1 MLTSK
6 SFLAVD
12 FGAAT
17 LKLAEFEVNEAGA
30 LRLHKFGLVS
40 LGQDGL
46 QDATRPAVLQQKLQ
60 ALLAEKQ
67 FSANRINGCA
77 PGFHTFSKF
86 VRLPPVDT
94 SKVTQIIQYEAQQNV
109 PFPLEEVVWDY
120 QIIGTTSTGEL
131 EVLLVAIKN
140 DVVEGLFRVAESAG
154 LRLQLADVS
163 PAALCNAF
171 RFNYGDQEGCSM
183 LLDIGA
189 KTCNLLFFD
198 KSQVYSRGI
207 NIGANAITVDFAR
220 EMKIS
225 PDQAEQI
232 KIQEGFVGL
241 GGAYAEPENPNQAAI
256 SKIARQ
262 FMTRLHIQVN
272 QTIQFYRSQQGGSQP
287 VRLFLSGGASIMPYT
302 REFFAEKFSIP
313 VDYFNPL
320 RNVELDPSL
329 DLDEL
334 VKVAHSLGE
343 TVGLGLRN
351 LAHCPVELNLMPESS
366 LARQRFAQRK
376 PYFIA
381 SSFGLALIV
390 FAVGFFF
397 SNVASKKKETVEEL
411 VQKLKPLKNSETQLQ
426 RAQENVRKAETQAD
440 AQLAWLERRVYWGK
454 VLAELKKAFRETEE
468 KAAEI
473 LQSPA
478 VEAGL
483 WIDSFA
489 PALGEAIAMDGVAP
503 REEEAAAD
511 PSAAPSGKSRKGR
524 GGQGGGGGGAG
535 PTLGT
540 ILLSCRGVN
549 LNQSVKPSANFEL
562 ASALAQTLAA
572 NTNFFGTNTT
582 LSGRLEVD
590 DKAATNA
597 GFFFTFEL
605 TLKLAKPLEL

>member
-30 LRLHKFGLVS
+30 LRLHKFGLAS

>member
-17 LKLAEFEVNEAGA
+17 LKLAEFEVNDAGG
-30 LRLHKFGLVS
+30 LRLRKYGLTS

-46 QDATRPAVLQQKLQ
+46 QDATRGAVLQQKLQ

-67 FSANRINGCA
+67 FGANRMNGCA

-120 QIIGTTSTGEL
+120 QIIGTTPTGEL

-140 DVVEGLFRVAESAG
+140 DVVEGLFRVAENAN

-171 RFNYGDQEGCSM
+171 RYNYGDQEGCSM

-198 KSQVYSRGI
+198 KGQVYSRGI
-207 NIGANAITVDFAR
+207 NIGANSITTDFAR

-225 PDQAEQI
+225 LEQAEEL
-232 KIQEGFVGL
+232 KIGEGFVGL

-256 SKIARQ
+256 SKISRQ

-272 QTIQFYRSQQGGSQP
+272 QTIQFYRSQQSGSQP

-302 REFFAEKFSIP
+302 KEFFAEKFNIP

-334 VKVAHSLGE
+334 VKVAHSMGE
-343 TVGLGLRN
+343 IVGLGLRN

-366 LARQRFAQRK
+366 LSRQRFAQRK

-381 SSFGLALIV
+381 SAFGLALIV
-390 FAVGFFF
+390 FAIGSFYG
-397 SNVASKKKETVEEL
+397 NVARQKSETKDEL
-411 VQKLKPLKNSETQLQ
+411 ALKLSPLKASQAQLL
-426 RAQENVRKAETQAD
+426 RAQETVRKTQVLAD
-440 AQLAWLERRVYWGK
+440 AQLSWLQRRGAWAQILSEVRN
-454 VLAELKKAFRETEE
+454 AFRDTETR
-468 KAAEI
+468 AAEI
-473 LQSPA
+473 LQSPN

-483 WIDSFA
+483 WIDAFSPMLA
-489 PALGEAIAMDGVAP
+489 EQIPMEGIVPLSVSDAD
-503 REEEAAAD
+503 AASSS
-511 PSAAPSGKSRKGR
+511 PKRTGRSKPGSAASADGSGPRIES
-524 GGQGGGGGGAG
+524 
-535 PTLGT
+535 

-549 LNQSVKPSANFEL
+549 LNQVVKPSADFEL
-562 ASALAQTLAA
+562 ASALAQRLA
-572 NTNFFGTNTT
+572 TNSAFFSTNTT

-590 DKAATNA
+590 DKASTNA

-605 TLKLAKPLEL
+605 TLKLAKPLDL

>member
-17 LKLAEFEVNEAGA
+17 LKLAEFEVNDAGG
-30 LRLHKFGLVS
+30 LRLRKYGLTS

-46 QDATRPAVLQQKLQ
+46 QDATRGAVLQQKLQ

-67 FSANRINGCA
+67 FGANRMNGCA

-120 QIIGTTSTGEL
+120 QIIGTTPTGEL

-140 DVVEGLFRVAESAG
+140 DVVEGLFRVAENAN

-171 RFNYGDQEGCSM
+171 RYNYGDQEGCSM

-198 KSQVYSRGI
+198 KGQVYSRGI
-207 NIGANAITVDFAR
+207 NIGANSITTDFAR

-225 PDQAEQI
+225 LEQAEEL
-232 KIQEGFVGL
+232 KIGEGFVGL

-256 SKIARQ
+256 SKISRQ

-272 QTIQFYRSQQGGSQP
+272 QTIQFYRSQQSGSQP

-302 REFFAEKFSIP
+302 KEFFAEKFNIP

-334 VKVAHSLGE
+334 EKVAHSMGE
-343 TVGLGLRN
+343 IVGLGLRN

-366 LARQRFAQRK
+366 LSRQRFAQRK

-381 SSFGLALIV
+381 SAFGLALIV
-390 FAVGFFF
+390 FAIGSFYG
-397 SNVASKKKETVEEL
+397 NVARQKSETKDEL
-411 VQKLKPLKNSETQLQ
+411 ALKLSPLKASQAQLL
-426 RAQENVRKAETQAD
+426 RAQETVRKTQVLAD
-440 AQLAWLERRVYWGK
+440 AQLSWLQRRGAWAQILSEVRN
-454 VLAELKKAFRETEE
+454 AFRDTETR
-468 KAAEI
+468 AAEI
-473 LQSPA
+473 LQSPN

-483 WIDSFA
+483 WIDAFSPMLA
-489 PALGEAIAMDGVAP
+489 EQIPMEGIVPLSVSDAD
-503 REEEAAAD
+503 AASSS
-511 PSAAPSGKSRKGR
+511 PKRTGRSKPGSAASADGSGPRIES
-524 GGQGGGGGGAG
+524 
-535 PTLGT
+535 

-549 LNQSVKPSANFEL
+549 LNQVVKPSADFEL
-562 ASALAQTLAA
+562 ASALAQRLA
-572 NTNFFGTNTT
+572 TNSAFFSTNTT

-590 DKAATNA
+590 DKASTNA

-605 TLKLAKPLEL
+605 TLKLAKPLDL

>member
-1 MLTSK
+1 
-6 SFLAVD
+6 
-12 FGAAT
+12 
-17 LKLAEFEVNEAGA
+17 
-30 LRLHKFGLVS
+30 
-40 LGQDGL
+40 
-46 QDATRPAVLQQKLQ
+46 
-60 ALLAEKQ
+60 
-67 FSANRINGCA
+67 
-77 PGFHTFSKF
+77 
-86 VRLPPVDT
+86 
-94 SKVTQIIQYEAQQNV
+94 
-109 PFPLEEVVWDY
+109 
-120 QIIGTTSTGEL
+120 
-131 EVLLVAIKN
+131 
-140 DVVEGLFRVAESAG
+140 
-154 LRLQLADVS
+154 
-163 PAALCNAF
+163 
-171 RFNYGDQEGCSM
+171 M

-198 KSQVYSRGI
+198 KAQVYSRGI
-207 NIGANAITVDFAR
+207 NIGANSITADFAR

-225 PDQAEQI
+225 LEQAEQI

-366 LARQRFAQRK
+366 LARQRFASRK

-381 SSFGLALIV
+381 SAFGLALIV
-390 FAVGFFF
+390 FAVGYFFA
-397 SNVASKKKETVEEL
+397 NVANKKNETLQEL
-411 VQKLKPLKNSETQLQ
+411 SEKLKPLKNSETQLQ
-426 RAQENVRKAETQAD
+426 RAQENVKKSTTLAD
-440 AQLAWLERRVYWGK
+440 AQLAWLDRRLYWGR
-454 VLAELKKAFRETEE
+454 VLMELRKSFRETEE
-468 KAAEI
+468 KASEI
-473 LQSPA
+473 LQAPNG

-483 WIDSFA
+483 WIDAFA
-489 PALGEAIAMDGVAP
+489 PMLGEGFQMEGVAS
-503 REEEAAAD
+503 RVDEVAD
-511 PSAAPSGKSRKGR
+511 PNSPSPRPKSGKGKMASGD
-524 GGQGGGGGGAG
+524 G
-535 PTLGT
+535 PVLDT
-540 ILLSCRGVN
+540 ILLSCRGIN

-562 ASALAQTLAA
+562 ASALAQKLAA
-572 NTNFFGTNTT
+572 NTNYFGTNTSLT
-582 LSGRLEVD
+582 GRLEVD

>member
-17 LKLAEFEVNEAGA
+17 LKLAEFEVNEAGG
-30 LRLHKFGLVS
+30 LRLHKYGLVS

-46 QDATRPAVLQQKLQ
+46 QDATRAAVLQQKLQ

-67 FSANRINGCA
+67 FSAKRINGCA

-120 QIIGTTSTGEL
+120 QIIGTTPTGEL

-140 DVVEGLFRVAESAG
+140 DVVEGLFRVAENTG
-154 LRLQLADVS
+154 LRLQLTDVS

-198 KSQVYSRGI
+198 KAQVYSRGI
-207 NIGANAITVDFAR
+207 NIGANSITADFAR

-225 PDQAEQI
+225 PEQAEEI

-366 LARQRFAQRK
+366 LARQRFASRK

-381 SSFGLALIV
+381 SAFGLALIV
-390 FAVGFFF
+390 FAVGYFFA
-397 SNVASKKKETVEEL
+397 NVASKKNETLQEL
-411 VQKLKPLKNSETQLQ
+411 AEKLKPLKNSETQLQ
-426 RAQENVRKAETQAD
+426 RAQENVKKSTTLAD
-440 AQLAWLERRVYWGK
+440 AQLAWLDRRLYWGR
-454 VLAELKKAFRETEE
+454 VLMELRKSFRETEE
-468 KAAEI
+468 KASEI
-473 LQSPA
+473 LQAPN

-483 WIDSFA
+483 WIDAFA
-489 PALGEAIAMDGVAP
+489 PMLGEGFQMEGVSARMDEV
-503 REEEAAAD
+503 AD
-511 PSAAPSGKSRKGR
+511 PNAASPRPKAGKGKSAAGD
-524 GGQGGGGGGAG
+524 G
-535 PTLGT
+535 PVLDT
-540 ILLSCRGVN
+540 ILLSCRGIN

-562 ASALAQTLAA
+562 ASSLAQKLAA
-572 NTNFFGTNTT
+572 NTNYFGTNTSLT
-582 LSGRLEVD
+582 GRLEVD
-590 DKAATNA
+590 DKATTNA

>member
-17 LKLAEFEVNEAGA
+17 LKLAEFEVNEAGG
-30 LRLHKFGLVS
+30 LRLHKYGLVS

-46 QDATRPAVLQQKLQ
+46 QDATRAAVLQQKLQ

-67 FSANRINGCA
+67 FAAKRINGCA

-120 QIIGTTSTGEL
+120 QIIGTTPTGEL

-140 DVVEGLFRVAESAG
+140 DVVEGLFRVAENTG
-154 LRLQLADVS
+154 LRLQLTDVS

-198 KSQVYSRGI
+198 KAQVYSRGI
-207 NIGANAITVDFAR
+207 NIGANSITADFAR

-225 PDQAEQI
+225 LEQAEQI

-366 LARQRFAQRK
+366 LARQRFASRK

-381 SSFGLALIV
+381 SAFGLALIV
-390 FAVGFFF
+390 FAVGYFFA
-397 SNVASKKKETVEEL
+397 NVANKKNETLQEL
-411 VQKLKPLKNSETQLQ
+411 SEKLKPLKNSETQLQ
-426 RAQENVRKAETQAD
+426 RAQENVKKSTTLAD
-440 AQLAWLERRVYWGK
+440 AQLAWLDRRLYWGR
-454 VLAELKKAFRETEE
+454 VLMELRKSFRETEE
-468 KAAEI
+468 KASEI
-473 LQSPA
+473 LQAPNG

-483 WIDSFA
+483 WIDAFA
-489 PALGEAIAMDGVAP
+489 PMLGEGFQMEGVAS
-503 REEEAAAD
+503 RVDEVAD
-511 PSAAPSGKSRKGR
+511 PNSPSPRPKSGKGKMASGD
-524 GGQGGGGGGAG
+524 G
-535 PTLGT
+535 PVLDT
-540 ILLSCRGVN
+540 ILLSCRGIN

-562 ASALAQTLAA
+562 ASALAQKLAA
-572 NTNFFGTNTT
+572 NTNYFGTNTSLT
-582 LSGRLEVD
+582 GRLEVD